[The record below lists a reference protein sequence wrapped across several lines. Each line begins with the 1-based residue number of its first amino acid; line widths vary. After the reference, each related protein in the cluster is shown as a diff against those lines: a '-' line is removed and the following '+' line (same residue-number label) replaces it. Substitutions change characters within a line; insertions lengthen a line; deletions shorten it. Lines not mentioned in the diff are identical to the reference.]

1 MTAIVITSLTEADL
15 LEAAGQRSYSRG
27 LGYLDAVADL
37 AVRGDKITASVRGT
51 DEYIVMLTV
60 GRGGDLIGACDCPYG
75 QEGFFCK
82 HCVAVGLAYL
92 RSASLAASGGIPA
105 PRTGNE
111 AEGQA
116 VALTDSPGP
125 GAGPAPAAAPASAA
139 APPRAHPAA
148 PASAAAP
155 APAPAPAHPA
165 APVDAAAPAPA
176 MAPPDADAPAAASGL
191 LSWLNS
197 LSRDDLLGLVLDQII
212 EDEDWRD
219 RLFLR
224 ATAADA
230 DLETILADLADLL
243 DPAGFGEYGYVDE
256 GESRRYASRVA
267 AAMDVVADLIDAE
280 QADEAIE
287 VAEYAI
293 DLVATGFQHAL
304 DPAGAIWAAVCSLL
318 MGHEQACRAGQP
330 DPEFLAEFLAVR
342 MINAAGLP
350 VIDISAY
357 REPLGPTGVA
367 ALGEILTAEASSS
380 LSYHTDQALEEFLR
394 GYGDTD
400 ALVARLS
407 ANLPPNGFGQL
418 RIARELMAADRPD
431 EALDWAERGLREA
444 VASASSG
451 AAIRP
456 APELVDFVAERY
468 AELGRADDALAVRR
482 DAFAVSRDVR
492 TYEQLRV
499 AAGRAGADGWPATR
513 NWALDLLRADAD
525 ALRSDQ
531 QGLRLAGEPVLI
543 DVLVAEGDGDAA
555 WEAAPGIASEDQWR
569 RIARLIEPTR
579 PADAL
584 AIYQRQ
590 IEPLKRETGDR
601 VYERMAALLLRAR
614 ECHRRLGTE
623 ASFHSYLRALRAD
636 QKRKP
641 KLMSVLDSHQLRP
654 ARSAPGD

>member
-1 MTAIVITSLTEADL
+1 MLLNGCVTAIVITSLTAADL

-51 DEYIVMLTV
+51 DEYIIMLTV
-60 GRGGDLIGACDCPYG
+60 SRGGDLTGACDCPYG

-92 RSASLAASGGIPA
+92 RSVSLAESGRIPA
-105 PRTGNE
+105 PRTSGN
-111 AEGQA
+111 ADGQA
-116 VALTDSPGP
+116 DALTGSPGRAP
-125 GAGPAPAAAPASAA
+125 DVAARAGAAAPVEAA
-139 APPRAHPAA
+139 AAA
-148 PASAAAP
+148 DSA
-155 APAPAPAHPA
+155 
-165 APVDAAAPAPA
+165 
-176 MAPPDADAPAAASGL
+176 PDADAHAGASGL

-243 DPAGFGEYGYVDE
+243 DPVGFGEYGYVEE

-267 AAMDVVADLIDAE
+267 AAMDVVADLIDA
-280 QADEAIE
+280 QLADEAIA

-318 MGHEQACRAGQP
+318 TGHEQACRAGTP

-342 MINAAGLP
+342 MINAEGLP
-350 VIDISAY
+350 VIDITAY
-357 REPLGPTGVA
+357 RELLGAAGVA
-367 ALGEILTAEASSS
+367 ALGEILTSAASSNPT
-380 LSYHTDQALEEFLR
+380 YHTDQALEDFL
-394 GYGDTD
+394 GMFGDTD
-400 ALVARLS
+400 ALVAKLS
-407 ANLPPNGFGQL
+407 ANLPPNGSGQL
-418 RIARELMAADRPD
+418 RIARELTAAGRPE
-431 EALDWAERGLREA
+431 EALDWAERGLRAAAAGGSPGTA
-444 VASASSG
+444 V
-451 AAIRP
+451 RP
-456 APELVDFVAERY
+456 APELVDFVADRY
-468 AELGRADDALAVRR
+468 TELSRTDDALAARR
-482 DAFAVSRDVR
+482 DAFALGRDVR
-492 TYEQLRV
+492 TYEQLR
-499 AAGRAGADGWPATR
+499 AAAERAGAWPATR

-525 ALRSDQ
+525 ALRPGQ
-531 QGLRLAGEPVLI
+531 HGLRLAAEPVLI
-543 DVLVAEGDGDAA
+543 DVLVAEGEGDSA
-555 WEAAPGIASEDQWR
+555 WEAAAGIASEDQWR
-569 RIARLIEPTR
+569 RIARLVESTR

-584 AIYQRQ
+584 AVYQRQ

-623 ASFHSYLRALRAD
+623 AAFNSYLRALRTD
-636 QKRKP
+636 QKRKS

-654 ARSAPGD
+654 ARSAPRD